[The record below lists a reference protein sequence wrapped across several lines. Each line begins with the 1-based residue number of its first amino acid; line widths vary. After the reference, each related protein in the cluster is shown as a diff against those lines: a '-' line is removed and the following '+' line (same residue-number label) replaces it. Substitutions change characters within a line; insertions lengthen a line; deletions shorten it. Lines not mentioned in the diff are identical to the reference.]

1 MSLMGTLAKVAV
13 GYMAARGVDRLSGGQ
28 GLTGLFGGAQ
38 VPGDEAEAD
47 HAPGIGNMQDVMA
60 QMAGAAGFDL
70 SETIGKFTGAAGFDL
85 ASLMQG
91 ATPAGQGGGQGG
103 MFASAGEGAGLA
115 GIFAAMGGAAASGT
129 QTVTALMDQFGA
141 PDVAPQMEESAGL
154 LLRAMIQAAKA
165 DGRIDEAEQEKI
177 IGALGDN
184 ADAGDIAF
192 VRGQIGADVD
202 VDALADDT
210 PAAMAMQ
217 VYSMS
222 LLPIRVDTDGEA
234 RYLDRLAAALG
245 LTRETVNGLHMQM
258 GVKALYP

>member
-38 VPGDEAEAD
+38 VPGDETEAD
-47 HAPGIGNMQDVMA
+47 RAPRIGNMQDIMA
-60 QMAGAAGFDL
+60 RMAGATGFDL
-70 SETIGKFTGAAGFDL
+70 SETMGKLTGAAGFDL

-91 ATPAGQGGGQGG
+91 ATPAGQGG

-115 GIFAAMGGAAASGT
+115 GIFAAMSGATALGT
-129 QTVTALMDQFGA
+129 QAVTALMDQFGA

-165 DGRIDEAEQEKI
+165 DGRIDDAEQEKI

-184 ADAGDIAF
+184 ADAGDVAF
-192 VRGQIGADVD
+192 VRDQIGADMD
-202 VDALADDT
+202 VDGLAADT

-245 LTRETVNGLHMQM
+245 LNRETVNGLHMQM